1 MGWNYFSKRINFN
14 EMTVALFIWAAI
26 QSFIFGSHVLVFK
39 RNKANLFLGSFF
51 ILTSINIFLQ
61 YLSRYTSWK
70 FEVPEI
76 LFISDIISFLYG
88 PVLFLYARQLFF
100 KNFKTVSYFHF
111 LPALVF
117 AVFFSIHEFIINA
130 PFIFFDYIDTTFQ
143 RIVLLL
149 IFISNFTYFM
159 LFIHIAGKYKYIKR
173 QSGFWVTGW
182 LSFLYLFFALK
193 VFTGLIFFVYHSM
206 VQPIYNDEIASK
218 FRLFSEYVF
227 IVINAIIIIIT
238 SYWSLKGSFQVY
250 SLTESDMNDII
261 KQPSVEI
268 IPPNVTVSDK
278 IAIGNDN
285 RFRIPANEVDEKI
298 DLLNQLIAKNVHL
311 DAGLNEQKLARQM
324 NVPLHY
330 LSNLLNE
337 HVKES
342 FTEFINRNRIETAK
356 QKLLDKSSANFTIF
370 AIALDC
376 GYNSEPTFYTNFKK
390 YTGTTPKNFKLKA
403 LK

>member
-1 MGWNYFSKRINFN
+1 LGWNYFSKRINFN
-14 EMTVALFIWAAI
+14 DMTVALFIWAAI
-26 QSFIFGSHVLVFK
+26 QSFIFGAHVLVFK

-51 ILTSINIFLQ
+51 ILTSLNIFLQ
-61 YLSRYTSWK
+61 FLSRYTSWK

-100 KNFKTVSYFHF
+100 KDFKAVSYFHF
-111 LPALVF
+111 LPALLF

-130 PFIFFDYIDTTFQ
+130 PFLFFDYIDTTFQ
-143 RIVLLL
+143 RIILLL

-227 IVINAIIIIIT
+227 IMINAIIIIIT
-238 SYWSLKGSFQVY
+238 SYWSFKGSFQVY
-250 SLTESDMNDII
+250 SLSEPDMI
-261 KQPSVEI
+261 EI
-268 IPPNVTVSDK
+268 IPLNNTVSEK
-278 IAIGNDN
+278 TAIGNDN
-285 RFRIPANEVDEKI
+285 RFRIPAHEVEEKI
-298 DLLNQLIAKNVHL
+298 ALLHQLIIKNVHL
-311 DAGLNEQKLARQM
+311 DADLNELKLARQM

-342 FTEFINRNRIETAK
+342 FTEFINRNRIESAK
-356 QKLLDKSSANFTIF
+356 LKLLDKSSANFTIF

-376 GYNSEPTFYTNFKK
+376 GYSSEPTFYTNFKK